1 MGYLPIS
8 SIKADLPCL
17 TRHSPFLFAKSRHEV
32 NTQRNHIASTSKKK
46 KKKSHKVH
54 PGPQAEKK
62 GKGEENSEVVTVITE
77 KMKN

>member
-46 KKKSHKVH
+46 KSHKVH

-62 GKGEENSEVVTVITE
+62 GKGEENSKVVTVITE